1 MNTRKAKAAVQ
12 DELSAFLDDVVELAR
27 SSTGVDSQRLD
38 ELKRDFRERVDHI
51 QSDAKDTARELL
63 AQADTALD
71 RADTMA
77 REKPWHFILAAGLVG
92 VAMGVLVARK

>member
-1 MNTRKAKAAVQ
+1 MSTRKAKAAVQ
-12 DELSAFLDDVVELAR
+12 EELSALLDDVVELAR
-27 SSTGVDSQRLD
+27 SSTGIDAERLD

-51 QSDAKDTARELL
+51 ESDAKATARKLL
-63 AQADTALD
+63 SQADSALEQ
-71 RADTMA
+71 ADSMA